1 MLDAR
6 EPPHG
11 DFVAFVEQIERE
23 QLARALQPHRLP
35 HLSTGGK
42 VVTDGEADGGSRPLS
57 AAEAQRVLQGLQAPR
72 SGGAAAPIGAI
83 VGAVIG
89 VGLIA
94 FGLLAEGGIPL
105 VILGAVLLWHNLR
118 KLRRSAGAAAA
129 LPRQQVDR
137 AFGRKPAGRAGG
149 RGG

>member
-11 DFVAFVEQIERE
+11 DFVAYVEQIERE

-35 HLSTGGK
+35 HLATGSK
-42 VVTDGEADGGSRPLS
+42 AISDAAADAGTRSLS
-57 AAEAQRVLQGLQAPR
+57 AAEAQRVLQQLKAQG
-72 SGGAAAPIGAI
+72 SDGAAPSRGAMIGAFI
-83 VGAVIG
+83 GAA
-89 VGLIA
+89 LIA

-118 KLRRSAGAAAA
+118 KLRRPAGAAS
-129 LPRQQVDR
+129 PTQQVDR
-137 AFGRKPAGRAGG
+137 FFGHRSAGKTGG
-149 RGG
+149 RGA